1 MLIREYKKCFKKSF
15 YKMEQSYVSEKTD
28 VLNKNGMFTYFQGDE
43 LNARRHWQKALDM
56 NPQHEDSLLNSLIFD
71 WRTGFISDEEAIE
84 KLHAERDHLNHEKFS
99 ILEGLL
105 KVAMGEKADG
115 VAILKKHLFEESKEG
130 PPPITFSNLGNG
142 RREERK
148 EMAARISHKDD
159 LRELFQQ
166 IQLRKDSFL

>member
-28 VLNKNGMFTYFQGDE
+28 VLNKNGMFTFFQGDE

-71 WRTGFISDEEAIE
+71 WRTGFISDEEAIA

-115 VAILKKHLFEESKEG
+115 VTILKKHLFEESKEG
-130 PPPITFSNLGNG
+130 PEQIAFSNL
-142 RREERK
+142 
-148 EMAARISHKDD
+148 
-159 LRELFQQ
+159 
-166 IQLRKDSFL
+166 